1 MFMKLSNFIDGI
13 LILQS
18 YYKTDGYSIGAE
30 HDTFYAYAT
39 DLPVSPEDYIK
50 LTGLGWS
57 QVDAPDGEYD
67 PGDGWMAYT

>member
-39 DLPVSPEDYIK
+39 DLPVSP
-50 LTGLGWS
+50 
-57 QVDAPDGEYD
+57 
-67 PGDGWMAYT
+67 